1 MIDKSNNY
9 PSQEE
14 VRSIFHE
21 TYNVFYKKWK
31 DISNPEDWVNLI
43 QEANEL
49 DKKYPY
55 PLCRQILLELVQV
68 IEGEFKTKQQ

>member
-1 MIDKSNNY
+1 MPDKEQVKN
-9 PSQEE
+9 
-14 VRSIFHE
+14 IFRD
-21 TYNVFYKKWK
+21 TYNFYLKWI

-49 DKKYPY
+49 DKKYQY